1 MQWVYASTYTYTY
14 RNTNTYQLADMSQLC
29 VILTIF
35 DKHSGMTNLAFGHF
49 GILAFWQN
57 ANVNDGDGD
66 GDGDEDRS

>member
-1 MQWVYASTYTYTY
+1 
-14 RNTNTYQLADMSQLC
+14 
-29 VILTIF
+29 
-35 DKHSGMTNLAFGHF
+35 MTNLAFGHF